1 MLKAT
6 WNKDSNNATAT
17 NWTATVTKRENYN
30 SFNKSESS
38 QQPRMITKEQYERH
52 NK

>member
-1 MLKAT
+1 MQHCKTEECQDVLKAT

-38 QQPRMITKEQYERH
+38 
-52 NK
+52 